1 MLYFTSRAGCIMGIP
16 GIVMGVVVISAGTS
30 VCILTL
36 TLALIG
42 TLTLSPTLTPIP
54 NPIPNPNPVPSPIPN
69 PNPVPNPNPNPN
81 QVPDALSSILVA
93 RNGQGDMAVS
103 NVLGSNV
110 FNIFLGL
117 GFPWLM
123 YTLINGKPL
132 QSPGL
137 SADLVPS
144 IIILFGYLALLVL
157 AMMAAGWKLYPKV
170 GSPNPNPNPNANPN
184 PNTNTNT
191 NTNSKS

>member
-1 MLYFTSRAGCIMGIP
+1 MSIVWIGLLSYAMLYFTSRAGCIMGIP

-30 VCILTL
+30 V
-36 TLALIG
+36 
-42 TLTLSPTLTPIP
+42 
-54 NPIPNPNPVPSPIPN
+54 
-69 PNPVPNPNPNPN
+69 
-81 QVPDALSSILVA
+81 PDALSSILVA
-93 RNGQGDMAVS
+93 RNGQGDMAGS

-170 GSPNPNPNPNANPN
+170 GYVLILLDLLFVAWSLLTNPIGSSDAIINL
-184 PNTNTNT
+184 
-191 NTNSKS
+191 KG